1 MLSVFQSFSQI
12 PDMGV
17 VGRGN
22 VDDIHVGIGKDVVD
36 LIVNFWDI
44 ISLREVLLCCYLF
57 FP

>member
-1 MLSVFQSFSQI
+1 M
-12 PDMGV
+12 DV

-22 VDDIHVGIGKDVVD
+22 LDAIHVGIGKDVVD
-36 LIVNFWDI
+36 LIVNFGDI